1 MKDDQLTDAVRR
13 EIKEAI
19 ALAIA
24 GLEAE
29 ITSLEAASR
38 PVEPDNAIG
47 RITRMEAMQARSI
60 SEASLGSARA
70 RLMRLQGTLTRVDAE
85 TYGICT
91 DCGEPIPL
99 KRLMLMPETGRCM
112 ACMSGRDA

>member
-1 MKDDQLTDAVRR
+1 
-13 EIKEAI
+13 
-19 ALAIA
+19 
-24 GLEAE
+24 
-29 ITSLEAASR
+29 
-38 PVEPDNAIG
+38 
-47 RITRMEAMQARSI
+47 
-60 SEASLGSARA
+60 
-70 RLMRLQGTLTRVDAE
+70 MRLQGTLTRVDAE